1 MMTKFSVVVEVNM
14 DDVYLKQVESWGV
27 EPSDH
32 IATILAEP
40 LREKG
45 LVVKASAL
53 ETDHSLYERLIK
65 QQEHL
70 IKADAYN
77 DLEDEI
83 ISRACVGGVCED

>member
-1 MMTKFSVVVEVNM
+1 MTKFSVVVEVSM
-14 DDVYLKQVESWGV
+14 DDVYLRQVEQWGV

-32 IATILAEP
+32 VATILAEP

-53 ETDHSLYERLIK
+53 ETDHALFDRLVK
-65 QQEHL
+65 HQEHL

-77 DLEDEI
+77 DLEEEI